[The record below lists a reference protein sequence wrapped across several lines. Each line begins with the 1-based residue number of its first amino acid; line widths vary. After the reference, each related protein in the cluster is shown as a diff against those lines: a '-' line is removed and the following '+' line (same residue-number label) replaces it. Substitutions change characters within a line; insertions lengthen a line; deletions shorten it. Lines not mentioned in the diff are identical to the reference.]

1 MKLPR
6 VVYPLAAS
14 REHSGTPQPCGNC
27 LSNAWRLHHV
37 QPHRHN
43 LNCRDGC
50 RTMSS
55 AWGYG
60 MKDALDAKLHGF
72 TFALDSE
79 TFFVFSFPIVEPE
92 DALQSL
98 SPSEQQIVRSLLRGA
113 SYAQVAGE
121 RRTSVRTV
129 ANQVAAL
136 YKKLGISSRS
146 ELEHR
151 LLTLKESKGSR

>member
-1 MKLPR
+1 
-6 VVYPLAAS
+6 
-14 REHSGTPQPCGNC
+14 
-27 LSNAWRLHHV
+27 
-37 QPHRHN
+37 
-43 LNCRDGC
+43 
-50 RTMSS
+50 
-55 AWGYG
+55 
-60 MKDALDAKLHGF
+60 MKDALDTKLHGF
-72 TFALDSE
+72 TFALDAE

-113 SYAQVAGE
+113 SYAQIASK

-151 LLTLKESKGSR
+151 LLTFTESKDPR